1 MTIEFSPRSRRDVAD
16 IVDYWLDA
24 REEPQ
29 AAIVYLERIE
39 EAIGRVAG
47 NPASGRLRKEFGP
60 GLRSVPAVPYV
71 IYYRIREDIREDRF
85 VEIVRVLHGARDAA
99 AEFADAP

>member
-1 MTIEFSPRSRRDVAD
+1 MKLRIADLARRD
-16 IVDYWLDA
+16 L
-24 REEPQ
+24 
-29 AAIVYLERIE
+29 AAIERYWVRERKSPVAADRHLALAQRAMVRIE
-39 EAIGRVAG
+39 RAPYAGR
-47 NPASGRLRKEFGP
+47 PRPEFQL
-60 GLRSVPAVPYV
+60 GLRSFAARPYV